1 MPFWVHSYARL
12 AASRVRRN
20 SAIVSIVF
28 RLFVWDAHGRG
39 RRRAIS
45 RSKRRNVM
53 ATRKN
58 FIENG
63 RRADP
68 MGSNPH
74 SYGLV
79 FSEYVFSWGSQNAIS
94 TSREARVTF
103 VNSVSIIFITLFR
116 SLPKLIDWKSIVL
129 LNTKRVGS
137 SSID

>member
-1 MPFWVHSYARL
+1 
-12 AASRVRRN
+12 
-20 SAIVSIVF
+20 
-28 RLFVWDAHGRG
+28 
-39 RRRAIS
+39 
-45 RSKRRNVM
+45 M

-129 LNTKRVGS
+129 LNTKRIGS

>member
-1 MPFWVHSYARL
+1 
-12 AASRVRRN
+12 
-20 SAIVSIVF
+20 
-28 RLFVWDAHGRG
+28 
-39 RRRAIS
+39 
-45 RSKRRNVM
+45 M

-94 TSREARVTF
+94 TCREARVWF
-103 VNSVSIIFITLFR
+103 LNSVSVLFCTVFR
-116 SLPKLIDWKSIVL
+116 GF
-129 LNTKRVGS
+129 R
-137 SSID
+137 

>member
-1 MPFWVHSYARL
+1 
-12 AASRVRRN
+12 
-20 SAIVSIVF
+20 
-28 RLFVWDAHGRG
+28 
-39 RRRAIS
+39 
-45 RSKRRNVM
+45 M

-94 TSREARVTF
+94 TSREARVTRQH
-103 VNSVSIIFITLFR
+103 VMCTKSASSDNAVAKRPLRSAGAGNSLRGGGGQTLAGR
-116 SLPKLIDWKSIVL
+116 ALAERPEWVW
-129 LNTKRVGS
+129 TKAAR
-137 SSID
+137 

>member
-1 MPFWVHSYARL
+1 M
-12 AASRVRRN
+12 
-20 SAIVSIVF
+20 
-28 RLFVWDAHGRG
+28 FVWDAHGRG

-94 TSREARVTF
+94 TSREARIKF
-103 VNSVSIIFITLFR
+103 VNSVSIIFKTHIR

>member
-1 MPFWVHSYARL
+1 
-12 AASRVRRN
+12 
-20 SAIVSIVF
+20 
-28 RLFVWDAHGRG
+28 
-39 RRRAIS
+39 
-45 RSKRRNVM
+45 M

-94 TSREARVTF
+94 TSREARASEMYQCF
-103 VNSVSIIFITLFR
+103 VETCR
-116 SLPKLIDWKSIVL
+116 
-129 LNTKRVGS
+129 REQ
-137 SSID
+137 